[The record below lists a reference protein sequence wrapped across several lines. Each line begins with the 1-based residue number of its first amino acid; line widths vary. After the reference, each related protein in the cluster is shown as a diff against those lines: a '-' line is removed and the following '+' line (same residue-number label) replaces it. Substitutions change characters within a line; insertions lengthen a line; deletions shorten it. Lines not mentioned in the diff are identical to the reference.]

1 MTTEEAQPAVFKKL
15 GDLRPD
21 TAGHNLTVKVVEAK
35 LVHTRQGRPGAAPA
49 RIAECLVGDDSGVM
63 VITARNDQV
72 DQLQPGSC
80 WTLRN
85 AKVDMYRGCM
95 RLAVDQFGK
104 LEPADGGAAIEPK
117 TDFNLSLVEY
127 ELVNVPAEAS

>member
-1 MTTEEAQPAVFKKL
+1 M
-15 GDLRPD
+15 
-21 TAGHNLTVKVVEAK
+21 TVKVIEAK
-35 LVHTRQGRPGAAPA
+35 LVATRQGRPGTQPS

-63 VITARNDQV
+63 VLTARNDQV
-72 DQLQPGSC
+72 DQLQPGSA

-85 AKVDMYRGCM
+85 AKIEMYRGCM

-104 LEPADGGAAIEPK
+104 LEPSDDTSIEPK

-127 ELVNVPAEAS
+127 ELVNVPPEAS